1 MAGISPQ
8 SSRSHRATPP
18 VGWGCPMTLNP
29 PCGLCR
35 LAPLAAITHTPPR
48 GCIPSHPCGVFVLRS
63 PFVFAYRKAG
73 GLHAC
78 QHRPQ
83 IHAQRQG
90 IPLGLLADYSALRQ
104 RAAPPASSRSRSL
117 FAVVSVSQHPT
128 SGMLCRY
135 PPTLRV
141 VRQRV
146 SLPPY
151 PRASP
156 CPPLAPRLGTLP
168 RGTEPAPP
176 FAPFRRCPGGTP
188 NLEIDICT
196 CVQIMVFGG
205 SLPPPNPC

>member
-1 MAGISPQ
+1 MGCSPQ
-8 SSRSHRATPP
+8 PSRCGRATPP
-18 VGWGCPMTLNP
+18 YGRGCSTTLHPSFGRARPAP
-29 PCGLCR
+29 P
-35 LAPLAAITHTPPR
+35 AAITNAPPR

-63 PFVFAYRKAG
+63 PFVFASRKAG

-90 IPLGLLADYSALRQ
+90 IPLGLLADYSALRRQ
-104 RAAPPASSRSRSL
+104 AAPPSTSRSRLL
-117 FAVVSVSQHPT
+117 FAVVSVSQQPT
-128 SGMLCRY
+128 SGMPCRY

-176 FAPFRRCPGGTP
+176 FAPLRRCPGGTP
-188 NLEIDICT
+188 IL
-196 CVQIMVFGG
+196 VFGG
-205 SLPPPNPC
+205 SLPPPTPC